1 MIRVVGHHVRPWQ
14 TLHVPELPPLPSSVP
29 SVESRQL
36 LCVLVAQGLPLHAPV
51 MAVPSLLLVLLLL
64 LVQATQ
70 HGQPSVVVAAE
81 VQLLHLEV
89 ASALLVVALGLLEA
103 DVRLVQIHQRQQMR
117 MFLLRHP
124 EGRISARCLL
134 NCLERRQ

>member
-1 MIRVVGHHVRPWQ
+1 
-14 TLHVPELPPLPSSVP
+14 
-29 SVESRQL
+29 
-36 LCVLVAQGLPLHAPV
+36 